1 MRNWHAKTICRAC
14 RQSSLSWYNLLVYLP
29 ADVLIEPD
37 DIEASPRIKVTL
49 QIHMIKWFFDEQFF
63 KMAADGKPF
72 FTQFYGEGRY
82 LLCFSVFLSDYFF
95 DFLEFHVGRKK
106 ISVVISPPNKN
117 KSIYVSFKFQGKY
130 ITYFVATFTGW
141 NINSFF
147 DVFFFRPTYFCPTYC
162 SISIVL

>member
-1 MRNWHAKTICRAC
+1 MRNWHAKTICWTC

-63 KMAADGKPF
+63 KMATDGKPF

-82 LLCFSVFLSDYFF
+82 LLCSSVFLSDYFF